1 MLPRIGQL
9 CDDCVMRDD
18 AQNVQAT
25 VQPQEPQDGR
35 AAVQSESPR
44 CVAPSGLRLVAAAP
58 SGAPRAAG
66 HVGVIMDGNGRW
78 ACRRGLPRRR
88 GHEAGVTAARAVV
101 EEACRLNLATLT
113 LFFFSTENWRRPPEE
128 VHFLMRLLSQKL
140 EQNLEAFLEHN
151 IKIRLLGDIEALGGA
166 LPVQLVNLCRRTDH
180 CQGLEL
186 VLAINYGGR
195 ADIVRA
201 VRGLASRA
209 CRGELAPS
217 DITEESLAASLQ
229 TGGLPHL
236 DLIIRTGGEKRVS
249 NFLLWELAYSEL
261 LFSETLW
268 PDYTPDEFRSG
279 WHEFLSR
286 QRRFGALQASRP
298 GPIAGPMT
306 CSMTGPIAGESLGQ
320 SSGQS
325 LAPSSGP
332 LSGHSPGNS
341 HGGTPGG
348 SVPEASERAVASRP
362 PRPASSSS
370 IQASW
375 PLSAAPGAGTPC
387 ESEEPRPVPSSTPS
401 F

>member
-1 MLPRIGQL
+1 
-9 CDDCVMRDD
+9 MRDD

-25 VQPQEPQDGR
+25 VQPQEPQDR
-35 AAVQSESPR
+35 RAVQNESSC
-44 CVAPSGLRLVAAAP
+44 CVASPGLRLVADAP
-58 SGAPRAAG
+58 SEALRASAAG

-78 ACRRGLPRRR
+78 ASRRGLPRCR
-88 GHEAGVTAARAVV
+88 GHESGVQAARAVV

-128 VHFLMRLLSQKL
+128 VHFLMHLLSQKL

-166 LPVQLVNLCRRTDH
+166 LPAQLVNLCRRTDG

-201 VRGLASRA
+201 VRGLASRVR
-209 CRGELAPS
+209 RGELAPS
-217 DITEESLAASLQ
+217 DITEASLAASLQ

-279 WHEFLSR
+279 WDEFLSR
-286 QRRFGALQASRP
+286 QRRFGALQALRP
-298 GPIAGPMT
+298 GPMAGPIAGKSP
-306 CSMTGPIAGESLGQ
+306 GPI
-320 SSGQS
+320 SGT
-325 LAPSSGP
+325 PSGP
-332 LSGHSPGNS
+332 PSGNSPGRS
-341 HGGTPGG
+341 PDETSGG
-348 SVPEASERAVASRP
+348 SVPEGSERAVASRS
-362 PRPASSSS
+362 PRPAASS
-370 IQASW
+370 IRASW
-375 PLSAAPGAGTPC
+375 PLAAAPGAGGAGASASC
-387 ESEEPRPVPSSTPS
+387 EPEQPPHVPASPPS